1 MNKQASSRKFT
12 TKPGKPS
19 NHLPDQETRHAL
31 WLITIKTNNQRSRT
45 GSSRSLLAVESRPGG
60 NRRRQRPR
68 RRRRRIGRPR
78 ARASAGLAA
87 GGAATAGPCGYFP
100 NPFLDSEQKAGGGGG
115 RRRRGKTAGRRRTRP
130 SNSLAPLL
138 FVHKLK

>member
-31 WLITIKTNNQRSRT
+31 WLIAIKTNNQRSRT
-45 GSSRSLLAVESRPGG
+45 GSSRSLLDVESRPGG

-100 NPFLDSEQKAGGGGG
+100 NPFLDSERKAGGGG
-115 RRRRGKTAGRRRTRP
+115 GKTAGRRRTRP
-130 SNSLAPLL
+130 SNSFAPLL